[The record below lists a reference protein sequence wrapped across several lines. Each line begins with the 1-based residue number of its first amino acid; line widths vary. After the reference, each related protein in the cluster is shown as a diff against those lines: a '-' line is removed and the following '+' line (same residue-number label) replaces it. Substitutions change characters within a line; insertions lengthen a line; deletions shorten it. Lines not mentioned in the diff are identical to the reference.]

1 MALSPRCAVPFRQ
14 TVVTVENCGCTWMIS
29 TVPSKVSLRP
39 RLMPVSGSRNIVL
52 AIVAFVVTLA
62 VIYAL
67 FRYIQAAI
75 ERA

>member
-1 MALSPRCAVPFRQ
+1 
-14 TVVTVENCGCTWMIS
+14 MIS